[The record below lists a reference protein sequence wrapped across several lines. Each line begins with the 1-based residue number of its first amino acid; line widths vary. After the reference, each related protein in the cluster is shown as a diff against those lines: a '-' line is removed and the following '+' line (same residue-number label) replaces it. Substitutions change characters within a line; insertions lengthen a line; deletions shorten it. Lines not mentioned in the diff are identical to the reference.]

1 MFVQN
6 LRILISPMDSNK
18 ETRKQNIYNN
28 RTKDK
33 KQIDIEKKLQNKQSK
48 LRKKERKIIES
59 DEIWEEWEEWE
70 NNN

>member
-6 LRILISPMDSNK
+6 LKTSISPMDNK

-28 RTKDK
+28 RTKNK

-48 LRKKERKIIES
+48 LRKKERKKIES
-59 DEIWEEWEEWE
+59 DEIWEEWE

>member
-1 MFVQN
+1 
-6 LRILISPMDSNK
+6 MDSNK

>member
-1 MFVQN
+1 
-6 LRILISPMDSNK
+6 MDNK

-28 RTKDK
+28 RTKNK

-48 LRKKERKIIES
+48 LRKKERKKIES
-59 DEIWEEWEEWE
+59 DEIWEEWE

>member
-6 LRILISPMDSNK
+6 LKTSISPMDNNK

-33 KQIDIEKKLQNKQSK
+33 RQIDIEKKLQNKQSK
-48 LRKKERKIIES
+48 LRKKERKMIEA
-59 DEIWEEWEEWE
+59 DEIWEEWED
-70 NNN
+70 NN